1 MKKIILFLAAI
12 ASIMMVTS
20 CSKDEWSNDNSE
32 MENVFYYGFQDWGK
46 NKNDVKFNVT
56 QGQTIAIP
64 VQFFS
69 EQVRDYDV
77 QVYYFTTSKLT
88 LGTDYVI
95 VDSTGNT
102 IPASDNGGWLMVW
115 PKAKKGLQNVYVKAL
130 NGTKGTITLQTFDP
144 NSTVPI
150 SFDYTT
156 ITKTEDYEVRAFTQN
171 YFVTITIK

>member
-77 QVYYFTTSKLT
+77 QVYYFTTSK
-88 LGTDYVI
+88 
-95 VDSTGNT
+95 
-102 IPASDNGGWLMVW
+102 
-115 PKAKKGLQNVYVKAL
+115 
-130 NGTKGTITLQTFDP
+130 
-144 NSTVPI
+144 
-150 SFDYTT
+150 
-156 ITKTEDYEVRAFTQN
+156 
-171 YFVTITIK
+171 